1 MSILAYCNYI
11 SQLSFYFL
19 GVFTAN
25 IITQSQLSVT
35 AQLGDSVTLQGF
47 ISHSPH
53 NNYIWFKQTFGKA
66 PQYVLSSKAD
76 SNDSIF
82 YNEFQKSNR
91 FQIQK
96 TKNSFNLSISRLE
109 PSDMGT
115 YYCGVVRRS
124 DVLFGNGTE
133 LCLSGKYI
141 SPVFQPPVLT
151 PVQYGDS
158 VTVKCIITGV
168 RYRDHHHV
176 YWFWKTKEGTHQSL
190 KTSSENI
197 IQCNNSSEECVYSLQ
212 KQNFSSWDVGT
223 YYCALTMCGQI
234 FLGNGGKFTK
244 FIKCYEHYILY
255 ITMYIKTEYL
265 TVILVAPSLA
275 VYGQVDF

>member
-133 LCLSGKYI
+133 LY
-141 SPVFQPPVLT
+141 VLCNE
-151 PVQYGDS
+151 PLNLQLHQHFGAQ
-158 VTVKCIITGV
+158 
-168 RYRDHHHV
+168 YRDHHHV

-234 FLGNGGKFTK
+234 FLGNGAELNPSVLVSIIVIERVVKSCQGFPFSSMTWW
-244 FIKCYEHYILY
+244 CLSDYNN
-255 ITMYIKTEYL
+255 L
-265 TVILVAPSLA
+265 TVN
-275 VYGQVDF
+275 DE

>member
-1 MSILAYCNYI
+1 MNCCTNVTLAVEVMSILAYCNYI

-234 FLGNGGKFTK
+234 FLGNGAELNPSVLVSIIVIERVVKN
-244 FIKCYEHYILY
+244 YNN
-255 ITMYIKTEYL
+255 L
-265 TVILVAPSLA
+265 TVN
-275 VYGQVDF
+275 DE